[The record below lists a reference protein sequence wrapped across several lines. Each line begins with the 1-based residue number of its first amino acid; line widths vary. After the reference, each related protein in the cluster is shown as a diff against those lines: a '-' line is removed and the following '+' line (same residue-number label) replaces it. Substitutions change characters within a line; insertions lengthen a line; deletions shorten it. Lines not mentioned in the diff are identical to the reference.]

1 MRKKSSPR
9 IKTRSQDIQ
18 EIDLDLMGAFRYWW
32 ALKFQYALFMV
43 VSIGLASLLIFF
55 ILQLQNNSRLHY
67 SEIIFKT
74 ATSNSPISLE
84 QIINPS
90 FLRSLTGPQTEL
102 ANLDAQQLVEN
113 LSLNRVYPQADQI
126 TDQILNLDDATLKK
140 LVLSG
145 DQLENTVNQLTNLSR
160 QHFALRLIHNQTSL
174 SPAQSELILNRLIDH
189 FNQKTSQDVDF
200 QRTRLFTLQK
210 ISESDLQSQI
220 LLFEK
225 LNAIRSNLR
234 IIQSDYSEL
243 VTQTDFSILQTQLN
257 RLDQF
262 LFQSEGI
269 NNDEITLRLENQVE
283 ELSSKLAS
291 LYEILE
297 LIQNNETTVP
307 TYAGTGGGEGTT
319 IAQINNDSIQSLLS
333 LGKELSAVDLINQ
346 TAAEIKQLS
355 FQKAELESQLQL
367 NQSLKENLVIP
378 QQVSANEVN
387 QVITQL
393 NELITVVVSEK
404 NPDRYLNVT
413 VPPRYFSD
421 RAQLRQ
427 QFIRYALLASI
438 LIALMGLLIYF
449 IRFQFQNR

>member
-1 MRKKSSPR
+1 MRKKPSN
-9 IKTRSQDIQ
+9 RSQEIQ
-18 EIDLDLMGAFRYWW
+18 EIDLDIVGAFHYWW
-32 ALKFQYALFMV
+32 SLKFQYALIVAVSIMV
-43 VSIGLASLLIFF
+43 VSVVIFLSL
-55 ILQLQNNSRLHY
+55 QHQNNSRLHY

-200 QRTRLFTLQK
+200 QRTRLFTLQN

-225 LNAIRSNLR
+225 LDAIRSNLR
-234 IIQSDYSEL
+234 IIQNDYSEL

-367 NQSLKENLVIP
+367 NQRLKENSVIP

-421 RAQLRQ
+421 RAQLWQ

>member
-32 ALKFQYALFMV
+32 ALKFQYAVFMV

-55 ILQLQNNSRLHY
+55 ILQQQNNSRLHY

-200 QRTRLFTLQK
+200 QRTRLFTLQN

-262 LFQSEGI
+262 LFQSQGI
-269 NNDEITLRLENQVE
+269 ANDEITLRLENQVE

-297 LIQNNETTVP
+297 LIQNNETTLP

-367 NQSLKENLVIP
+367 NQRLKENLVIP

-427 QFIRYALLASI
+427 QFIRYALLTSI

>member
-32 ALKFQYALFMV
+32 ALKFQYAVFMV

-55 ILQLQNNSRLHY
+55 ILQQQNNSRLHY

-200 QRTRLFTLQK
+200 QRTRLFTLQN

-262 LFQSEGI
+262 LFQFQGI
-269 NNDEITLRLENQVE
+269 ANDEITLRLENQVE

-297 LIQNNETTVP
+297 LIQNNETTLP

-367 NQSLKENLVIP
+367 NQRLKENLVIP

-421 RAQLRQ
+421 RAQLWQ

>member
-1 MRKKSSPR
+1 MRKKSLPR
-9 IKTRSQDIQ
+9 IKTRFQDIQ

-32 ALKFQYALFMV
+32 ALKFQYAVFMV

-55 ILQLQNNSRLHY
+55 ILQQQNNSRLHY

-200 QRTRLFTLQK
+200 QRTRLFTLQN

-297 LIQNNETTVP
+297 LIQNNETTLP

-367 NQSLKENLVIP
+367 NQRLKENLVIP

-421 RAQLRQ
+421 RAQLMQ

>member
-32 ALKFQYALFMV
+32 ALKFQYAVFMV
-43 VSIGLASLLIFF
+43 VSIGLTSLLIFF

-145 DQLENTVNQLTNLSR
+145 DQLENTINQLTNLSR

-269 NNDEITLRLENQVE
+269 NNDKITLRLENQVE

-307 TYAGTGGGEGTT
+307 TYTGTRGGEGTT

-367 NQSLKENLVIP
+367 NQRLKENLVIP

-413 VPPRYFSD
+413 APPRYFSD

>member
-32 ALKFQYALFMV
+32 ALKFQYAVFMV

-55 ILQLQNNSRLHY
+55 ILQQQNNSRLHY

-189 FNQKTSQDVDF
+189 FNQKTSQGVDF
-200 QRTRLFTLQK
+200 QRTRLFTLQN

-262 LFQSEGI
+262 LFQSQGI
-269 NNDEITLRLENQVE
+269 ANDEITLRLENQVE

-297 LIQNNETTVP
+297 LIQNNETTLP
-307 TYAGTGGGEGTT
+307 TYTGTGGGEGTT

-367 NQSLKENLVIP
+367 NQRLKENLVIP

>member
-9 IKTRSQDIQ
+9 IKAQSQDIQ

-32 ALKFQYALFMV
+32 ALKFQYAVFMV

-200 QRTRLFTLQK
+200 QRTRLFTLQN

-262 LFQSEGI
+262 LFQFQGI
-269 NNDEITLRLENQVE
+269 ANDEITLRLENQVE

-367 NQSLKENLVIP
+367 NQRLKENLVIP

-421 RAQLRQ
+421 RSQLRQ

>member
-32 ALKFQYALFMV
+32 ALKFQYAVFMV

-55 ILQLQNNSRLHY
+55 ILQQQNNSRLHY

-90 FLRSLTGPQTEL
+90 FLRSLIGPKTEL

-200 QRTRLFTLQK
+200 QRTRLFTLQN

-262 LFQSEGI
+262 LFQSQGI
-269 NNDEITLRLENQVE
+269 ANDEITLRLENQVE

-307 TYAGTGGGEGTT
+307 TYTGTRGGEGTT

-367 NQSLKENLVIP
+367 NQRLKENLVIP

>member
-9 IKTRSQDIQ
+9 RKTRSQDIQ

-32 ALKFQYALFMV
+32 AMKFQYAVFMV

-90 FLRSLTGPQTEL
+90 FLRSLTGQQTEL

-113 LSLNRVYPQADQI
+113 LSLNRVYPQVDQI

-200 QRTRLFTLQK
+200 QRTRLFTLQN

-262 LFQSEGI
+262 LFQSQGI
-269 NNDEITLRLENQVE
+269 ANDEITLRLENQVE

-367 NQSLKENLVIP
+367 NQRLKENSVIP

-421 RAQLRQ
+421 RAQLMQ

>member
-32 ALKFQYALFMV
+32 AMKFQYAVFMV
-43 VSIGLASLLIFF
+43 VSIGLAILLIFF
-55 ILQLQNNSRLHY
+55 ILQQQNNSRLHY

-90 FLRSLTGPQTEL
+90 FLRSLTGQQTEL

-200 QRTRLFTLQK
+200 QRTRLFTLQN

-262 LFQSEGI
+262 LFQFQGI
-269 NNDEITLRLENQVE
+269 ANDEITLRLENQVE

-297 LIQNNETTVP
+297 LIQNNETTLP

-367 NQSLKENLVIP
+367 NQRLKENLVIP

-427 QFIRYALLASI
+427 QFIRYALLTSI

>member
-9 IKTRSQDIQ
+9 IKAQSQDIQ
-18 EIDLDLMGAFRYWW
+18 EIDLDLMRAFRYWW
-32 ALKFQYALFMV
+32 ALKFQYAVFMV

-55 ILQLQNNSRLHY
+55 ILQQQNNSRLHY

-90 FLRSLTGPQTEL
+90 FLRSLTGQQTEL

-200 QRTRLFTLQK
+200 QRTRLFTLQN

-367 NQSLKENLVIP
+367 NQRLKENSVIP
-378 QQVSANEVN
+378 QLVSANEVN

>member
-1 MRKKSSPR
+1 VRKKPSN
-9 IKTRSQDIQ
+9 RSQEIQ
-18 EIDLDLMGAFRYWW
+18 EIDLDIVGAFHYWW
-32 ALKFQYALFMV
+32 SLKFQYALLVAVSIMV
-43 VSIGLASLLIFF
+43 VSVVIFLSL
-55 ILQLQNNSRLHY
+55 QHQNNSRLHY

-90 FLRSLTGPQTEL
+90 FLRSLTDQQTEL

-145 DQLENTVNQLTNLSR
+145 DQLESTVNQLTNLSR

-174 SPAQSELILNRLIDH
+174 SPAQSELILNQLIDH

-210 ISESDLQSQI
+210 IAESDLQSQI

-234 IIQSDYSEL
+234 IIQNDYSEL

-262 LFQSEGI
+262 LFQSQGI
-269 NNDEITLRLENQVE
+269 ANDEITLRLENQVE

-297 LIQNNETTVP
+297 LIQNNETTLP
-307 TYAGTGGGEGTT
+307 TYTGTGGGEGTT

-367 NQSLKENLVIP
+367 NQRLKENLVIP

-393 NELITVVVSEK
+393 NELIAVIVSEK

-421 RAQLRQ
+421 RAQLMQ
-427 QFIRYALLASI
+427 QFIRYALLASM
-438 LIALMGLLIYF
+438 LIALMGMFGYF
-449 IRFQFQNR
+449 LRFQFLNR

>member
-9 IKTRSQDIQ
+9 RKARSQDIQ

-32 ALKFQYALFMV
+32 ALKFQYAVFMV

-55 ILQLQNNSRLHY
+55 ILQQQNNSRLHY

-200 QRTRLFTLQK
+200 QRTRLFTLQN

-262 LFQSEGI
+262 LFQFQGI
-269 NNDEITLRLENQVE
+269 ANDEITLRLENQVE

-297 LIQNNETTVP
+297 LIQNNETTLP

-367 NQSLKENLVIP
+367 NQRLKENSVIP

-427 QFIRYALLASI
+427 QFIRYALLTSI

>member
-1 MRKKSSPR
+1 
-9 IKTRSQDIQ
+9 
-18 EIDLDLMGAFRYWW
+18 MGAFRYWW

-55 ILQLQNNSRLHY
+55 ILQQQNNSRLHY

-113 LSLNRVYPQADQI
+113 LSLNRVYPQVDQI

-200 QRTRLFTLQK
+200 QRTRLFTLQN

-243 VTQTDFSILQTQLN
+243 VTQTDFSILQTQIN

-262 LFQSEGI
+262 LFQFQGI
-269 NNDEITLRLENQVE
+269 ANDEITLRLENQVE

-297 LIQNNETTVP
+297 LIQNNETTLP
-307 TYAGTGGGEGTT
+307 TYAGTRGSEGTT

-367 NQSLKENLVIP
+367 NQRLKENLVIP

-421 RAQLRQ
+421 RAQLMQ
-427 QFIRYALLASI
+427 QFIRYALLTSI

>member
-9 IKTRSQDIQ
+9 RKARSQDIQ

-32 ALKFQYALFMV
+32 ALKFQYAVFMV

-55 ILQLQNNSRLHY
+55 ILQQQNNSRLHY

-113 LSLNRVYPQADQI
+113 LLLNRVYPQADQI

-200 QRTRLFTLQK
+200 QRTRLFTLQN

-262 LFQSEGI
+262 LFQFQGI
-269 NNDEITLRLENQVE
+269 ANDEITLRLENQVE

-367 NQSLKENLVIP
+367 NQRLKENLVTP

-393 NELITVVVSEK
+393 NELITVVLSKK

-421 RAQLRQ
+421 RAQLWQ
-427 QFIRYALLASI
+427 QFIRYALLTSI

>member
-43 VSIGLASLLIFF
+43 VSIGLASLLVFF
-55 ILQLQNNSRLHY
+55 ILQQQNNSRLHY
-67 SEIIFKT
+67 SEVIFKT

-90 FLRSLTGPQTEL
+90 FLRSLTGQQTEL

-200 QRTRLFTLQK
+200 QRTRLFTLQN

-262 LFQSEGI
+262 LFQFQGI
-269 NNDEITLRLENQVE
+269 ANDKITLRLENQVE

-297 LIQNNETTVP
+297 LIQNNETTLP
-307 TYAGTGGGEGTT
+307 TYAGTRGSEGTT

-367 NQSLKENLVIP
+367 NQRLKENLVIP

-427 QFIRYALLASI
+427 QFIRYALLTSI

>member
-9 IKTRSQDIQ
+9 RKARSQDIQ

-32 ALKFQYALFMV
+32 ALKFQYAVFMV

-90 FLRSLTGPQTEL
+90 FLRSLIGPQTEL

-200 QRTRLFTLQK
+200 QRTRLFTLQN

-262 LFQSEGI
+262 LFQFQGI
-269 NNDEITLRLENQVE
+269 ANDEITLRLENQVE

-367 NQSLKENLVIP
+367 NQRLKENLVIP

-427 QFIRYALLASI
+427 QFIRYALLTSI

>member
-32 ALKFQYALFMV
+32 AMKFQYAVFMV
-43 VSIGLASLLIFF
+43 VSIGLAILLIFF
-55 ILQLQNNSRLHY
+55 ILQQQNNSRLHY

-210 ISESDLQSQI
+210 ISESDLQSKI

-225 LNAIRSNLR
+225 LNAIRYNLR

-307 TYAGTGGGEGTT
+307 TYTGTRGSEGTT

-367 NQSLKENLVIP
+367 NQRLKENLVIP

-413 VPPRYFSD
+413 VPPSYFSD

-449 IRFQFQNR
+449 ILFQFQNR

>member
-9 IKTRSQDIQ
+9 RKARSQDIQ

-32 ALKFQYALFMV
+32 ALKFQYAVFMV

-55 ILQLQNNSRLHY
+55 ILQQQNNSRLHY

-90 FLRSLTGPQTEL
+90 FLRSLTGQQTEL

-200 QRTRLFTLQK
+200 QRTRLFTL
-210 ISESDLQSQI
+210 
-220 LLFEK
+220 
-225 LNAIRSNLR
+225 
-234 IIQSDYSEL
+234 
-243 VTQTDFSILQTQLN
+243 
-257 RLDQF
+257 
-262 LFQSEGI
+262 
-269 NNDEITLRLENQVE
+269 
-283 ELSSKLAS
+283 
-291 LYEILE
+291 
-297 LIQNNETTVP
+297 
-307 TYAGTGGGEGTT
+307 
-319 IAQINNDSIQSLLS
+319 
-333 LGKELSAVDLINQ
+333 
-346 TAAEIKQLS
+346 
-355 FQKAELESQLQL
+355 
-367 NQSLKENLVIP
+367 
-378 QQVSANEVN
+378 
-387 QVITQL
+387 
-393 NELITVVVSEK
+393 
-404 NPDRYLNVT
+404 
-413 VPPRYFSD
+413 
-421 RAQLRQ
+421 
-427 QFIRYALLASI
+427 
-438 LIALMGLLIYF
+438 
-449 IRFQFQNR
+449 

>member
-1 MRKKSSPR
+1 MRKKPSN
-9 IKTRSQDIQ
+9 RSQEIQ
-18 EIDLDLMGAFRYWW
+18 EIDLDIVGAFHYWW
-32 ALKFQYALFMV
+32 SLKLQYALLVAVSIMV
-43 VSIGLASLLIFF
+43 VSVVIFLSL
-55 ILQLQNNSRLHY
+55 QHQNNSRLHY

-90 FLRSLTGPQTEL
+90 FLRSLIDQQTEL

-145 DQLENTVNQLTNLSR
+145 DQLESTVNQLTNLSR

-174 SPAQSELILNRLIDH
+174 SPAQSELILNQLIDH

-234 IIQSDYSEL
+234 IIQNDYSEL

-262 LFQSEGI
+262 LFQSQGI
-269 NNDEITLRLENQVE
+269 ANDEITLRLENQVE
-283 ELSSKLAS
+283 ELSSKLTS

-297 LIQNNETTVP
+297 LIQNNQTILPSYTG
-307 TYAGTGGGEGTT
+307 AGGGEGTT

-367 NQSLKENLVIP
+367 NQRLKENSVIP
-378 QQVSANEVN
+378 QQVSAIEVN

-393 NELITVVVSEK
+393 NELIAVIVSEK

-421 RAQLRQ
+421 RAQLMQ
-427 QFIRYALLASI
+427 QFIRFALLASM
-438 LIALMGLLIYF
+438 LIALMGMFGYF
-449 IRFQFQNR
+449 LRFQFQNR

>member
-9 IKTRSQDIQ
+9 IKAQSQDIQ

-32 ALKFQYALFMV
+32 ALKFQYAVFMV

-90 FLRSLTGPQTEL
+90 FLRSLIGPQTEL

-200 QRTRLFTLQK
+200 QRTRLFTLQN

-262 LFQSEGI
+262 LFQFQGI
-269 NNDEITLRLENQVE
+269 ANDEITLRLENQVE

-367 NQSLKENLVIP
+367 NQRLKENLVIP

-421 RAQLRQ
+421 RAQLMQ
-427 QFIRYALLASI
+427 QFIRYALLTSI

>member
-1 MRKKSSPR
+1 MRKKPSN
-9 IKTRSQDIQ
+9 RSQEIQ
-18 EIDLDLMGAFRYWW
+18 EIDLDIVGAFHYWW
-32 ALKFQYALFMV
+32 SLKLQYALLVAVSIMV
-43 VSIGLASLLIFF
+43 VSVVIFLSL
-55 ILQLQNNSRLHY
+55 QHQNNSRLHY

-90 FLRSLTGPQTEL
+90 FLRSLIDQQTEL

-145 DQLENTVNQLTNLSR
+145 DQLESTVNQLTNLSR

-174 SPAQSELILNRLIDH
+174 SPAQSELILNQLIDH

-210 ISESDLQSQI
+210 IAESDLQSQI

-234 IIQSDYSEL
+234 IIQNEYSEL

-262 LFQSEGI
+262 LFQSQGI
-269 NNDEITLRLENQVE
+269 ANDEITLRLENQVE

-297 LIQNNETTVP
+297 LIQNNETTLP
-307 TYAGTGGGEGTT
+307 TYAGTRGSEGTT

-355 FQKAELESQLQL
+355 FQKAELESQIQL
-367 NQSLKENLVIP
+367 NQRLKENLVIP

-427 QFIRYALLASI
+427 QFIRYALLTSI

>member
-43 VSIGLASLLIFF
+43 VSIGLASLLVFF
-55 ILQLQNNSRLHY
+55 ILQQQNNSRLHY
-67 SEIIFKT
+67 SEVIFKT

-90 FLRSLTGPQTEL
+90 FLRSLTGQQTEL

-200 QRTRLFTLQK
+200 QRTRLFTLQI

-257 RLDQF
+257 RLNQF
-262 LFQSEGI
+262 LFQFQGI
-269 NNDEITLRLENQVE
+269 ANDKITLRLENQVE

-297 LIQNNETTVP
+297 LIQNNETTLP
-307 TYAGTGGGEGTT
+307 TYAGTRGSEGTT

-367 NQSLKENLVIP
+367 NQRLKENLVIP
-378 QQVSANEVN
+378 QQVSATEVN

-427 QFIRYALLASI
+427 QFIRYALLTSI

>member
-9 IKTRSQDIQ
+9 IKTQSQDIQ

-32 ALKFQYALFMV
+32 ALKFQYAVFMV

-90 FLRSLTGPQTEL
+90 FLRSLTGQQTEL

-200 QRTRLFTLQK
+200 QRTRLFTLQN

-262 LFQSEGI
+262 LFQSQGI
-269 NNDEITLRLENQVE
+269 ANDKITLRLENQVE

-307 TYAGTGGGEGTT
+307 TYTGTRGGEGTT

-367 NQSLKENLVIP
+367 NQRLKENLVIP

-413 VPPRYFSD
+413 APPRYFSD

-427 QFIRYALLASI
+427 QFIHYALLTSI

>member
-32 ALKFQYALFMV
+32 ALKFQYAVFMV

-55 ILQLQNNSRLHY
+55 ILQQQNNSRLHY

-200 QRTRLFTLQK
+200 QRTRLFTLQN

-262 LFQSEGI
+262 LFQFQGI
-269 NNDEITLRLENQVE
+269 ANDEITLRLENQVE

-297 LIQNNETTVP
+297 LIQNNETTLP

-367 NQSLKENLVIP
+367 NQRLKENLVIP

-427 QFIRYALLASI
+427 QFIRYALLTSI

>member
-32 ALKFQYALFMV
+32 AMKFQYAVFMV

-55 ILQLQNNSRLHY
+55 ILQQQNNSRLHY

-200 QRTRLFTLQK
+200 QRTRLFTLQN

-257 RLDQF
+257 RMDQF
-262 LFQSEGI
+262 LFQFQGI
-269 NNDEITLRLENQVE
+269 ANDEITLRLENQVE

-297 LIQNNETTVP
+297 LIQNNETTLP
-307 TYAGTGGGEGTT
+307 TYAGKGGGEGTT

-367 NQSLKENLVIP
+367 NQRLKENLVIP

-427 QFIRYALLASI
+427 QFIRYALLTSI

>member
-18 EIDLDLMGAFRYWW
+18 EIDLDLMGAVHYWW
-32 ALKFQYALFMV
+32 AMKFQYAVFMV

-55 ILQLQNNSRLHY
+55 ILQQQNNSRLHY

-90 FLRSLTGPQTEL
+90 FLRSLTGQQTEL

-200 QRTRLFTLQK
+200 QRTRLFTLQN

-262 LFQSEGI
+262 LFQFQGI
-269 NNDEITLRLENQVE
+269 ANDEITLRLENQVE

-367 NQSLKENLVIP
+367 NQRLKENSVIP

-427 QFIRYALLASI
+427 QFIRYALLTSI

>member
-55 ILQLQNNSRLHY
+55 ILQQQNNSRLHY

-200 QRTRLFTLQK
+200 QRTRLFTLQN

-367 NQSLKENLVIP
+367 NQRLKENLVIP

-421 RAQLRQ
+421 RAQLMQ

>member
-32 ALKFQYALFMV
+32 ALKFQYAVFMV

-55 ILQLQNNSRLHY
+55 ILQQQNNSRLHY
-67 SEIIFKT
+67 SEVIFKT

-90 FLRSLTGPQTEL
+90 FLRSLIGPQTEL

-200 QRTRLFTLQK
+200 QRTRLFTLQN

-269 NNDEITLRLENQVE
+269 NNDKITLRLENQVE

-367 NQSLKENLVIP
+367 NQRLKENLVIP

-427 QFIRYALLASI
+427 QFIRYALLTSI

>member
-32 ALKFQYALFMV
+32 ALKFQYAVFMV

-55 ILQLQNNSRLHY
+55 ILQQQNNSRLHY

-90 FLRSLTGPQTEL
+90 FLRSLTGQQTEL

-200 QRTRLFTLQK
+200 QRTRLFTLQN

-262 LFQSEGI
+262 LFQFQGI
-269 NNDEITLRLENQVE
+269 ANDEITLRLENQVE

-297 LIQNNETTVP
+297 LIQNNETTLP

-367 NQSLKENLVIP
+367 NQRLKENLVIP

-427 QFIRYALLASI
+427 QFIRYALLTSI

>member
-90 FLRSLTGPQTEL
+90 FLRSLTGQQTEL

-200 QRTRLFTLQK
+200 QRTRLFTLQN

-297 LIQNNETTVP
+297 LIQNNETTLP

-367 NQSLKENLVIP
+367 NQRLKENLVIP

-393 NELITVVVSEK
+393 NELIKVVVSEK

-427 QFIRYALLASI
+427 QFIRYALLTSI
-438 LIALMGLLIYF
+438 LIVLMGLLIYF

>member
-32 ALKFQYALFMV
+32 ALKFQYAVFMV

-55 ILQLQNNSRLHY
+55 ILQQQNNSRLHY

-90 FLRSLTGPQTEL
+90 FLRSLTGQQTEL

-307 TYAGTGGGEGTT
+307 TYTGTRGGEGTT

-367 NQSLKENLVIP
+367 NQRLKENLVIP

-427 QFIRYALLASI
+427 QFIRYALLTSI

>member
-9 IKTRSQDIQ
+9 IKAQSQDIQ

-32 ALKFQYALFMV
+32 ALKFQYAVFMV

-55 ILQLQNNSRLHY
+55 ILQQQNNSRLHY

-200 QRTRLFTLQK
+200 QRTRLFTLQN

-297 LIQNNETTVP
+297 LIQNNETTLP

-367 NQSLKENLVIP
+367 NQRLKENSVIP

-421 RAQLRQ
+421 RAQLMQ

>member
-32 ALKFQYALFMV
+32 ALKFQYAVFMV

-55 ILQLQNNSRLHY
+55 ILQQQNNSRLHY

-90 FLRSLTGPQTEL
+90 FLRSLIGPQTEL

-200 QRTRLFTLQK
+200 QRTRLFTLQN

-262 LFQSEGI
+262 LFQSQGI
-269 NNDEITLRLENQVE
+269 ANDEITLRLENQVE

-297 LIQNNETTVP
+297 LIQNNETTLP
-307 TYAGTGGGEGTT
+307 NYTGTRGGEGTT

-367 NQSLKENLVIP
+367 NQRLKENLVIP

>member
-32 ALKFQYALFMV
+32 ALKFQYAVFMV

-55 ILQLQNNSRLHY
+55 ILQQQNNSRLHY

-160 QHFALRLIHNQTSL
+160 QYFALRLIHNQTSL

-200 QRTRLFTLQK
+200 QRTRLFTLQN

-262 LFQSEGI
+262 LFQSQGI
-269 NNDEITLRLENQVE
+269 ANDEITLRLENQVE

-297 LIQNNETTVP
+297 LIQNNETTLP
-307 TYAGTGGGEGTT
+307 TYVGTGGGEGTT

-367 NQSLKENLVIP
+367 NQRLKENLVIP

-427 QFIRYALLASI
+427 QFIRYALLTSI

>member
-32 ALKFQYALFMV
+32 ALKFQYAVFMV
-43 VSIGLASLLIFF
+43 VSIGLTSLLIFF

-90 FLRSLTGPQTEL
+90 FLRSLTGQQTEL

-307 TYAGTGGGEGTT
+307 TYTGTRGGEGTT

-367 NQSLKENLVIP
+367 NQRLKENSVIP

-393 NELITVVVSEK
+393 NELITVVVSKK

-427 QFIRYALLASI
+427 QFIRSALLASI